1 MSSSD
6 QSARQHADLL
16 NTSIPA
22 LGRALRAGTLSP
34 VELAEAAL
42 SRIQALDERVRAF
55 VTVTSERALEDAR
68 RAEQELRSGVDRGPL
83 HGIPLALKDLVLT
96 RGIKTTAS
104 SAVLADYMP
113 DHDAAIVERL
123 QAAGMVLVGKT
134 NTHEFAYG
142 TFTPPTG
149 NPWNLGCV
157 PGGSSGGSAAA
168 LAARMC
174 LLASGTD
181 TGGSIRIPAACCG
194 VTGLKPT
201 YGLVSCYGIIPLSW
215 SLDHAGP
222 LARSVEECAL
232 LLDAL
237 VGYDARDPASIPTAA
252 SVAASSPQPA
262 YAAAL
267 EQAQAELFP
276 LTELRIGVPEG
287 SYFEPVEPEI
297 AAAVKAAVQVLE
309 SLGARVE
316 GVALPEEINDLFR
329 AYRGVQMPEATAAHQ
344 EAGWWPSRADAY
356 TPITRDRLKMGETLP
371 ATETARAQRMRASFA
386 QGLRAVMQRVD
397 LLALPTLPILP
408 PRRDA
413 LSQPIQLGGKEFDA
427 GAALLRL
434 TFPFNMTGQPALSL
448 PCGFSTT
455 GLPIGLQLVGR
466 HLEEATLLRVGH
478 AYQQATTWHL
488 RQPPL

>member
-1 MSSSD
+1 MDASE
-6 QSARQHADLL
+6 QPAEPHTNTQLL
-16 NTSIPA
+16 DMPVAA
-22 LGRALRAGTLSP
+22 LGQALRDGSLSP
-34 VELAEAAL
+34 VELAKAAL
-42 SRIQALDERVRAF
+42 QRIQAVDERVRAF

-68 RAEQELRSGVDRGPL
+68 RAEQELRTGTDRGPL

-104 SAVLADYMP
+104 SRVLEDYVP
-113 DHDAAIVERL
+113 DYDAAIVERL
-123 QAAGMVLVGKT
+123 RAAGVVLVGKT

-149 NPWNLGCV
+149 NPWDVARV

-174 LLASGTD
+174 LLAIGTD

-194 VTGLKPT
+194 VTGFKPT

-232 LLDAL
+232 LLDVL
-237 VGYDARDPASIPTAA
+237 VGHDSRDPASLAAAA
-252 SVAASSPQPA
+252 SPPV

-267 EQAQAELFP
+267 QPIQPELFP
-276 LTELRIGVPEG
+276 LTGIRIGVPEG
-287 SYFEPVEPEI
+287 SYFEAVEPEI
-297 AAAVKAAVQVLE
+297 AGAVSVAVRALE
-309 SLGARVE
+309 GLGAQVE
-316 GVALPEEINDLFR
+316 GVLLPEELAGLFQ
-329 AYRGVQMPEATAAHQ
+329 AYRGVQMPEATVAHQ
-344 EAGWWPSRADAY
+344 EAGWWPTRADAY
-356 TPITRDRLKMGETLP
+356 TSITRDRLKMGEHMP
-371 ATETARAQRMRASFA
+371 ATDTARAQRVRAAFA
-386 QGLRAVMQRVD
+386 RGMRAVMERVD

-408 PRRDA
+408 PRREA
-413 LSQPIQLGGKEFDA
+413 LAQPVQLGGKDFDA

-455 GLPIGLQLVGR
+455 GLPIGLQLVAR
-466 HLEEATLLRVGH
+466 HLDEATLLCAGH
-478 AYQQATTWHL
+478 AYQQATDWHL
-488 RQPPL
+488 RQPVL